1 MNEALC
7 SKLRTSLRIN
17 DARCNVK
24 KNEVLICNFGGPEK
38 EADVQPFLYNLFYDP
53 LVIKTPFGP
62 FRKMFAN
69 YVSKRAPES
78 NHEYAKIGYSPINKT
93 TQTQADQL
101 EKLLKQTH
109 PDTTVRV
116 INRYTAPFAEEV
128 VPKVDVDDS
137 RIFVLT
143 MYPHFCHSTTA
154 TSVREVDRV
163 FLELYPDREI
173 DSTRIYSWWHNSSYL
188 EYTYEQ
194 IRSRLEQT
202 LTDNPEG
209 PVSVMFSAHGLP
221 KKYRIKGDPY
231 VSETTGHFNEI
242 KRRCGVWLETFDSGK
257 HKDRCHWQL
266 CYQSRVGPVEWTKPY
281 TDSTIEELGKT
292 RGGHLLLVPVSFTS
306 DHIETLYEMDVT
318 YKEQALK
325 DGFSSYQRVLAA
337 NTDMKFTECL
347 KDILLQHGF

>member
-1 MNEALC
+1 MC
-7 SKLRTSLRIN
+7 SPSFTTYFTIHWL
-17 DARCNVK
+17 
-24 KNEVLICNFGGPEK
+24 
-38 EADVQPFLYNLFYDP
+38 
-53 LVIKTPFGP
+53 
-62 FRKMFAN
+62 
-69 YVSKRAPES
+69 SKRLSGLLGRCSLTTYQRKEQS

-221 KKYRIKGDPY
+221 KKYRIKG
-231 VSETTGHFNEI
+231 EI
-242 KRRCGVWLETFDSGK
+242 LTSRR
-257 HKDRCHWQL
+257 R
-266 CYQSRVGPVEWTKPY
+266 R
-281 TDSTIEELGKT
+281 
-292 RGGHLLLVPVSFTS
+292 
-306 DHIETLYEMDVT
+306 
-318 YKEQALK
+318 
-325 DGFSSYQRVLAA
+325 
-337 NTDMKFTECL
+337 
-347 KDILLQHGF
+347 DILTRSKTLWRLA